1 MAVLSDT
8 ERGKLHDKFESDSSS
23 RWEVIPLG
31 RSDARG
37 VIDEMDTKL
46 DVFIDS
52 FDTPPAADIAQLSLR
67 QRLEL
72 IRDNINRRLGRL

>member
-8 ERGKLHDKFESDSSS
+8 ERGNLHDKFESDSSS

-37 VIDEMDTKL
+37 AIDTMDTQL
-46 DVFIDS
+46 DVFIDG
-52 FDTPPAADIAQLSLR
+52 FDTPPSSDIAQLSLR

-72 IRDNINRRLGRL
+72 IRDNIARRLEKA

>member
-1 MAVLSDT
+1 MASLSDA
-8 ERGKLHDKFESDSSS
+8 EREKLHVKFESDSSS

-46 DVFIDS
+46 DGFVDS
-52 FDTPPAADIAQLSLR
+52 FDTPPSSDIAQLSLR

-72 IRDNINRRLGRL
+72 IRDNIARRLEKA